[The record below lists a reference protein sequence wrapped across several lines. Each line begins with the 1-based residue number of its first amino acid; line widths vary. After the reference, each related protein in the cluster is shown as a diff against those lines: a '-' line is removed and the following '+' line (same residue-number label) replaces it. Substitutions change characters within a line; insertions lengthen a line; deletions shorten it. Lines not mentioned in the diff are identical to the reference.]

1 MKSFIFGG
9 NTGLSYEE
17 LQRQQD
23 IADQLAGR
31 VGDGSSLGAGASSF
45 GAAIGYHIANSKA
58 KKGMKAG
65 REAFNSQFDNYITGI
80 NPAQSGSATASALAA
95 RPPSP
100 APSTARPVLPADAT
114 HPSDQQRPQPIPN
127 DSRAPVAQSA
137 IAQALGGRAAPT
149 ATPSAPVQT
158 ASINPQDGFTAAAQ
172 QENTPP
178 PQSLRALQNHAQGG
192 GQLAD
197 SNAPTGHEG
206 HNHGAAGSESFI
218 SYHNQGA
225 VRNKPINDNLAS
237 AMSFLPEMGI
247 EMRVVSGGQ
256 DAKGEGTRRTGSTR
270 HDHGNS
276 ADADFYKN
284 GRKLDWNNP
293 EDLPIFAE
301 IVQRSRANGV
311 TGIGAGNDYMGAGR
325 MHIGFGSESVWGAN
339 GKAVNAPEW
348 LTDAYNTPYQ
358 GGGSPQA
365 PAAPQPAQRRNSAL
379 QRPTQVAQAQGLAG
393 VDPELLRMA
402 QNPYATD
409 VQKNMIN
416 SMIQQQVA
424 QNAPPSAAQQ
434 LAERKFQLEQRRFE
448 LEQGTAAAKQNAPIE
463 VGGRLVDPNTYQPV
477 YEAPQKPTGTIQ
489 EYNFYKSQEEAAGR
503 QPIPFDQYQVQIKK
517 AGANSVNVNSGSEVG
532 TIPKGWE
539 MITDPQSGA
548 RRLQPIAGGQA
559 EIDQRKAAEQKVIA
573 KDSKA
578 LSGNVVLQDIDRALA
593 GLDEGLLPT
602 SGAVGGAL
610 SEVAGTQAFDVKSL
624 ITTIAANSGFDRLQ
638 AMRDASPTGGAL
650 GAINKSEMDLLQ
662 AALGNLSQYQ
672 SDEQLKF
679 NLNRVKDI
687 YSEIINGKPA
697 PTTPPA
703 GGQANQ
709 PDADGWQTM
718 PNGVRMRVKK

>member
-23 IADQLAGR
+23 IADQLASR

-45 GAAIGYHIANSKA
+45 GAAIGYHIANNKA
-58 KKGMKAG
+58 KKGMRAG
-65 REAFNSQFDNYITGI
+65 REAFNSQFDNFITGRS
-80 NPAQSGSATASALAA
+80 PAQSGFANSSALAA

-100 APSTARPVLPADAT
+100 APSTARPIFPSDGMR
-114 HPSDQQRPQPIPN
+114 PSDQPQTVSN
-127 DSRAPVAQSA
+127 DNRAPVAQSA
-137 IAQALGGRAAPT
+137 IAQALGGRADPT
-149 ATPSAPVQT
+149 ATPSAPIQT
-158 ASINPQDGFTAAAQ
+158 ASLSPQSGFAAAQ
-172 QENTPP
+172 QEPAPP
-178 PQSLRALQNHAQGG
+178 PQSLRALQNHAQSG
-192 GQLAD
+192 GQLPD
-197 SNAPTGHEG
+197 PNAPTGHEG

-218 SYHNQGA
+218 AYHNQNA
-225 VRNKPINDNLAS
+225 TRNKPLS
-237 AMSFLPEMGI
+237 EKLVGAMSFLPEMGV
-247 EMRVVSGGQ
+247 EMRVISGGQ

-276 ADADFYKN
+276 ADADFYKD

-293 EDLPIFAE
+293 EDLPILAE
-301 IVQRSRANGV
+301 IVKRSRANGV
-311 TGIGAGNDYMGAGR
+311 TGIGAGDDYMGAGR
-325 MHIGFGSESVWGAN
+325 MHIGFGRESVWGAG
-339 GKAVNAPEW
+339 GKAANAPSW
-348 LTDAYNTPYQ
+348 LREAYNTPLQ
-358 GGGSPQA
+358 GGDTPVVA
-365 PAAPQPAQRRNSAL
+365 QPVQRRNSAL
-379 QRPTQVAQAQGLAG
+379 QRPAQVAQAQGLAG

-448 LEQGTAAAKQNAPIE
+448 LEQGNAVAKQNAPIQ
-463 VGGRLVDPNTYQPV
+463 VDGRLVDPNTFQPV

-503 QPIPFDQYQVQIKK
+503 QPLPFNQYQVSIKK
-517 AGANSVNVNSGSEVG
+517 AGANNVNVNSGSEVG

-548 RRLQPIAGGQA
+548 RRLRPIAGGQA
-559 EIDQRKAAEQKVIA
+559 EIDQKKAAEQKIIA

-578 LSGNVVLQDIDRALA
+578 LSGNVVLEDIDRALA
-593 GLDEGLLPT
+593 GLDEGSLPT
-602 SGAVGGAL
+602 SGALGGAM
-610 SEVAGTQAFDVKSL
+610 SQIPGTQAFDVKSL
-624 ITTIAANSGFDRLQ
+624 ITTISANSGFDRLQ

-672 SDEQLKF
+672 SADQLKF

-687 YSEIINGKPA
+687 YNSIING
-697 PTTPPA
+697 TPNSS
-703 GGQANQ
+703 GGGNQPEANQ
-709 PDADGWQTM
+709 PDADGWKTL